1 MIFTPSSRTSG
12 TRNIRSAFTLI
23 ELLVVIAIIAI
34 LASIL
39 FPVFA
44 QAREKA
50 RQTTCLSNMKQIGYG
65 LMMYTQ
71 DYDDILPSSGWQGPC
86 SYYKGA
92 TVTTDDTFVNNGF
105 MAFPMAIYPYTKSWG
120 IFACPSDANP
130 GGWGKKNSVCYE
142 SQLLEVHM
150 PDSYA
155 GMNSVPQAMNKSF
168 PLSYAGNYFLTK
180 SYGGPVV
187 TASRGLPWDT
197 FALNEMKAPASVYY
211 LADVGSN
218 PDSTGNYMAGWYL
231 APGYG
236 NSATDKR
243 WVQGGRHQGGRNW
256 IFCDGHAKWYK
267 DPAFQTTGGAYISQK
282 DITNTYRGMGIYTDP
297 LWQTNQ

>member
-1 MIFTPSSRTSG
+1 MPVPRLSKAFRARKSP
-12 TRNIRSAFTLI
+12 SAFTLI

-34 LASIL
+34 LAAIL

-50 RQTTCLSNMKQIGYG
+50 RQTTCLSNLKQIGNG
-65 LMMYTQ
+65 IIMYTQ
-71 DYDDILPSSGWQGPC
+71 DNDEILPSSGWQGPC
-86 SYYKGA
+86 SYYKGT
-92 TVTTDDTFVNNGF
+92 TVTTDDTFVNKGF
-105 MAFPMAIYPYTKSWG
+105 MAFPMAIYPYTKSWA
-120 IFACPSDANP
+120 IFACPSDQNP

-150 PDSYA
+150 PNSYA
-155 GMNSVPQAMNKSF
+155 GMNSVPEAMNKSF

-180 SYGGPVV
+180 SYGGP
-187 TASRGLPWDT
+187 TNGAARGLPWDT
-197 FALNEMKAPASVYY
+197 VSLSDIKVPASLYY
-211 LADVGSN
+211 LADVAAN
-218 PDSTGNYMAGWYL
+218 QDATGNWMAGWYL

-243 WVQGGRHQGGRNW
+243 WVRGGRHQGGRNW

-267 DPAFQTTGGAYISQK
+267 DPAFQGANGAYLSQTS
-282 DITNTYRGMGIYTDP
+282 ITNTYRGMGIYTDP
-297 LWQTNQ
+297 LWETNQ